1 MEKQIKGKR
10 YDTKSA
16 KFITVTKHNN
26 AACAIYLKKTG
37 ELFCHNLETNGI
49 IPLSEQEQNNL
60 KKQKEIANRIE
71 EATKFLKATKTQ
83 INPYITIE
91 TRSILKSLSEELGIS
106 ESEVIEKAIINAKE
120 SNERLKEL
128 RKSAI
133 EKIKERKA
141 SFT

>member
-1 MEKQIKGKR
+1 MEKQINGKR
-10 YDTKSA
+10 YDTDSA

-26 AACAIYLKKTG
+26 VACAVYLKKTG
-37 ELFCHNLETNGI
+37 ELFCHNLETNVLL
-49 IPLSEQEQNNL
+49 PLSEQEQCNL
-60 KKQKEIANRIE
+60 KKQKEIAKRIE
-71 EATKFLKATKTQ
+71 EVTKFLKATKTQ

-91 TRSILKSLSEELGIS
+91 TRAVLQSLSAELGIS
-106 ESEVIEKAIINAKE
+106 ESEVVEKAIISAKE

-133 EKIKERKA
+133 EKIKAQKA